1 MVDIP
6 QAEKRLDL
14 DKKTSGEAEFIDDL
28 SFPGMLHA
36 LVLRSPHA
44 HAEIVDIDLKK
55 ALEVEGIEKIVT
67 GQDITDEII
76 NIDIGDHRPIAV
88 DKVRFHGEPVAVVLS
103 EDKWKAKKA
112 LDLIEVEYKPLK
124 AVLKAKEA
132 VKEDAPLIHENQ
144 EEYDR
149 HMDTNYHKNSNIFR
163 HYKLRKGN

>member
-6 QAEKRLDL
+6 QEEKRIDL
-14 DKKTSGEAEFIDDL
+14 DKKVSGEAEFLDDL

-44 HAEIVDIDLKK
+44 HAEIVNINLEK
-55 ALEVEGIEKIVT
+55 ALEVEGIEKIIT

-103 EDKWKAKKA
+103 ERTEFLWQTSSCQTG
-112 LDLIEVEYKPLK
+112 IC
-124 AVLKAKEA
+124 
-132 VKEDAPLIHENQ
+132 
-144 EEYDR
+144 
-149 HMDTNYHKNSNIFR
+149 S
-163 HYKLRKGN
+163 